1 MSGILDKK
9 QRLVDFILTANG
21 YKQIES
27 GDLRFVYA
35 SLTDSEAIYDY
46 KQNEYNVADL
56 EVMPFF
62 LEASSNFFDQI
73 NAEIDL
79 KQTAN
84 FELRTEIDGQYIDLR
99 NNEYKN
105 AQVLNNFSQNQIFD
119 KVATG
124 LVENLRNQKLILTD
138 SFYNLNVATGSNNK
152 ISLFVNK
159 INNESF
165 DITSRINNTDTLLSI
180 RLKSVNDYF
189 TLTNSNSLN
198 LSKVS
203 MIEDDR
209 FKNRLNYLFLPPSN
223 MNRDVITKNNKIM
236 NSYNLA
242 QDTRDSHKIIFKNFK
257 SNNDVDTEL
266 IKTFM
271 NFSGSDDEIILES
284 IKLLENDKFEI
295 AKMELKFENQE
306 YDAEF
311 ILNLSEFN
319 NQSSGVVFNKLLF
332 INHGEIF
339 DKTKQKNV
347 QVYSAGKLFSS
358 KTEIDFDNNFNNN
371 LDNGNYI
378 IEDNYLF
385 VNLFTIVIE

>member
-21 YKQIES
+21 YKQIEN

-73 NAEIDL
+73 NTEIDL

-105 AQVLNNFSQNQIFD
+105 MQTLNNISDSQIFD

-138 SFYNLNVATGSNNK
+138 SFYNLNVATGSNDK

-165 DITSRINNTDTLLSI
+165 DITSRINNSDELLSV

-198 LSKVS
+198 LSKIS

-209 FKNRLNYLFLPPSN
+209 FKNKINYLFLPPSN

-242 QDTRDSHKIIFKNFK
+242 QDDRDSHKIIFKNFK
-257 SNNDVDTEL
+257 SNNDVDVEL

-306 YDAEF
+306 YDSEF

-319 NQSSGVVFNKLLF
+319 NQNSGVVFNKLLF

-339 DKTKQKNV
+339 DKAKQKNV